1 MDSKKRIV
9 KELKKTYKGF
19 SFEYDGKVLVVE
31 TKLPFRVMI
40 EDTYGFKHCDDKTY
54 QKIQHELRRELY
66 KIDSTNTIVI
76 VECGYLQ
83 YFTSNLE
90 TIHSI
95 LDHIKTFI
103 KAKTEEYGKY
113 IKMGRE
119 CNKELLKEL
128 GMTDAKNPPK
138 VEKKIKRV
146 VRPVLQYDLDG
157 EFIKEWESAYEA
169 AEEVSGLRG
178 AVGNIYNACTGRY
191 KTAYGFIWKYKV

>member
-1 MDSKKRIV
+1 MHERSNGLGGGFAGYGIYPQ
-9 KELKKTYKGF
+9 YKDF
-19 SFEYDGKVLVVE
+19 FALHIFYDNN
-31 TKLPFRVMI
+31 
-40 EDTYGFKHCDDKTY
+40 
-54 QKIQHELRRELY
+54 Q
-66 KIDSTNTIVI
+66 
-76 VECGYLQ
+76 
-83 YFTSNLE
+83 
-90 TIHSI
+90 
-95 LDHIKTFI
+95 I

-128 GMTDAKNPPK
+128 GMTDTQNPPK